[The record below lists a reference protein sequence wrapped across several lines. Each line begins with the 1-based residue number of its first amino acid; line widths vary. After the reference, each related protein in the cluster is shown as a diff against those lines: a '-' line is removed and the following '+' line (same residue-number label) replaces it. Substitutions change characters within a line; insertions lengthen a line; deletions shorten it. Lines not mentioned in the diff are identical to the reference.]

1 MHPFIDDLNQL
12 SVDKIN
18 DQVQQLT
25 KKYYSTTNSNLREQ
39 IVLVIDTLK
48 LELESRQRNIKIN
61 NETALANP
69 ECLIEYINIKELST

>member
-1 MHPFIDDLNQL
+1 MHPFINDLNQL

-39 IVLVIDTLK
+39 IILVIDTLK
-48 LELESRQRNIKIN
+48 LELESRQRDIKIN
-61 NETALANP
+61 NEQKDLDN
-69 ECLIEYINIKELST
+69 LINIS

>member
-1 MHPFIDDLNQL
+1 MHPLIDDLNQL

-39 IVLVIDTLK
+39 IILVIDTLK

-61 NETALANP
+61 NEQKDLDN
-69 ECLIEYINIKELST
+69 LINIS

>member
-1 MHPFIDDLNQL
+1 MHPLIDDLNQL

-39 IVLVIDTLK
+39 IILVIDTLK
-48 LELESRQRNIKIN
+48 LELESRQRDIKIN
-61 NETALANP
+61 NEQKDLDN
-69 ECLIEYINIKELST
+69 LINIS

>member
-48 LELESRQRNIKIN
+48 LELESRQRDIKIN
-61 NETALANP
+61 NEQKDLDN
-69 ECLIEYINIKELST
+69 LINIS

>member
-39 IVLVIDTLK
+39 IILVIDTLK
-48 LELESRQRNIKIN
+48 LELESRQRDIKIN
-61 NETALANP
+61 NEQKDLDN
-69 ECLIEYINIKELST
+69 LINIS